1 MAGGIRSHNGTR
13 HGRPNN
19 DEDIRNFYSIEGL
32 HLGIRRYFLLAIAAV
47 IIGGGVFI
55 IFNLMSQKPTALEK
69 AKGKIGTPDPQF
81 SEKSVVHLYFADQ
94 KNVYLMA
101 EDRVLLR
108 PIDPAALGNIIIK
121 ALIKGPQGE
130 LMRTIPKDTRL
141 KALYVTP
148 KGIAHVDLSDA
159 IRADYP
165 GGVQS
170 ELMTIFS
177 IVNSL
182 ILNIPE
188 IDAVNILIEGQE
200 AMTLAGHI
208 DLRFWFK
215 ANLLLIR

>member
-1 MAGGIRSHNGTR
+1 MKFLFSRGFACGHEKVSFFCSSCCYYRRSGFHNIYFNVTKTS
-13 HGRPNN
+13 
-19 DEDIRNFYSIEGL
+19 SIGKSKRKNRDS
-32 HLGIRRYFLLAIAAV
+32 GSAIF
-47 IIGGGVFI
+47 G
-55 IFNLMSQKPTALEK
+55 
-69 AKGKIGTPDPQF
+69 
-81 SEKSVVHLYFADQ
+81 KSVVHLYFADQ

-101 EDRVLLR
+101 EDRVLLS
-108 PIDPAALGNIIIK
+108 PIDPAAIGKIIIK

-188 IDAVNILIEGQE
+188 IDAVNILIEGRE

-208 DLRFWFK
+208 DLRFSFK